1 MAHNYHN
8 VGFALAFEAAEWFR
22 VEAARIARGL
32 ATTPTVAE
40 VEASGSV
47 PAELIEFVKG
57 RQQQLRE
64 AYHAE
69 QDARRRA
76 EVLDRLRERRE
87 QSPRPKPPEPKRR

>member
-22 VEAARIARGL
+22 AEAQRTARGL
-32 ATTPTVAE
+32 ATTPSVAE
-40 VEASGSV
+40 VEASGTV
-47 PAELIEFVKG
+47 PAEMVAFVKW
-57 RQQQLRE
+57 RQQQLRD

-76 EVLDRLRERRE
+76 EVLDHLREKRE
-87 QSPRPKPPEPKRR
+87 QGSKPKPPEPKRR